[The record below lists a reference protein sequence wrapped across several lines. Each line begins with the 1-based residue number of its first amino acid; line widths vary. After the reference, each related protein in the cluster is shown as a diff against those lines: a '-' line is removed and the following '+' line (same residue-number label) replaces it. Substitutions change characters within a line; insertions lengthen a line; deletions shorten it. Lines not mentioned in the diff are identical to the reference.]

1 MQFSQLNTKGYKVH
15 TKNTFCLSV
24 TFFPY
29 FNFYTYR

>member
-1 MQFSQLNTKGYKVH
+1 MQFSQLNKKGYKVH
-15 TKNTFCLSV
+15 TKNTFLSV